1 MCRIKHLKIVRTND
15 QITSA
20 EPDELRIGPSYLTL
34 KGAVLTLDNAL
45 AINMPSAVI
54 RRRKDLCEAVE
65 GYKKAKKTHG
75 AKSQYES
82 KLISL
87 GDELLPIAGNLLQI
101 SSLSLLSSLV
111 LL

>member
-15 QITSA
+15 QITFP

-65 GYKKAKKTHG
+65 GYKKAKTQR
-75 AKSQYES
+75 AKSEYES